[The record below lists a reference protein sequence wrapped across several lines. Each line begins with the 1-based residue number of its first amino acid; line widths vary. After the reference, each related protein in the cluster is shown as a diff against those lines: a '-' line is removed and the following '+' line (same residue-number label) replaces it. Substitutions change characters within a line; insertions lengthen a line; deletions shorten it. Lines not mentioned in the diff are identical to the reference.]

1 MLKKLIA
8 SLVLLT
14 AASSQI
20 CFARLTDDLVYVIPD
35 STLAQLG
42 KTREQA
48 NKECPPC
55 ERKWKEAWAAEGKKG
70 DSKFLVEIR
79 RTTTRPTDK
88 R

>member
-1 MLKKLIA
+1 MLKKSIA
-8 SLVLLT
+8 SIILLAT
-14 AASSQI
+14 TSSHV

-55 ERKWKEAWAAEGKKG
+55 ERKWREAWAAEGKKE
-70 DSKFLVEIR
+70 DSKFLAEIR
-79 RTTTRPTDK
+79 KTTTRPGK
-88 R
+88 